1 MKYVHT
7 FWIDEGKDPLDASF
21 GWCSARYHLMSW
33 ALSCLQL
40 HRFYDC
46 VELITDTK
54 GKELL
59 IDQLKLPY
67 KKVRIEL
74 DDLDLVEIP
83 GLWVMKKIYSYAL
96 HEEPFLNVDGDVY
109 IFEPFPDNLLSGQL
123 IAQNIEQDFDYYKEL
138 VGLVGNTFP
147 IVPKPIKKQITDG
160 LEIQAS
166 NAGILGGN
174 DYGFFKEYY
183 QVVEK
188 FIAANHQQIA
198 GLSPSQM
205 VNFNAVVEQYIFH
218 CLSNYAGLEVN
229 YLLDTVY
236 DPSFFESFANFHHL
250 PFKIPFMH
258 ALGDYKKNG
267 WVCDQLANRLRI
279 DYPEYYYRIIGL
291 FESQTGDDKVHGA
304 HEDFSNC
311 QQLVSSFS
319 IKYSSKSEDEKFH
332 RARQLILSIFNQKE
346 ISIDLSK
353 FSISQAIEYL
363 EKELTDNRSKAVLND
378 VFDFEKEKIRLIQSL
393 PHDGIIRDNE
403 QEAIVKANLA
413 FATDHWKEKVM
424 LKLSPLAMNVESE
437 WDWSQNHVLFTRVKY
452 NNIEN
457 NLTLDPYYYQT
468 LLLPDKHHWEVI
480 EYLLNPME
488 TYLISLLSKEEFVSI
503 TVVKEQMILF
513 FENVNEEKVLT
524 YLEEAIRFLAYSGVI
539 FLKVYKS
546 DLKTYENIQAR

>member
-7 FWIDEGKDPLDASF
+7 FWIDEGKDPMVASF

-40 HRFYDC
+40 HRFYDN
-46 VELITDTK
+46 VELITDRK

-59 IDQLKLPY
+59 IDQMKLPY
-67 KKVRIEL
+67 KKTRIEL

-83 GLWVMKKIYSYAL
+83 GLWVMKKIYSYTL
-96 HEEPFLNVDGDVY
+96 HKDPFLNVDGDVF
-109 IFEPFPDNLLSGQL
+109 IFEPFPDNLLSGRL

-147 IVPKPIKKQITDG
+147 FVPKPIKKQITDG

-188 FIAANHQQIA
+188 FITENHEQIS

-267 WVCDQLANRLRI
+267 WVCDQLANRLRM
-279 DYPEYYYRIIGL
+279 DYPEYYYRIIEF
-291 FESQTGDDKVHGA
+291 FESQAGDDKVYGA
-304 HEDFSNC
+304 HEGSSNS
-311 QQLVSSFS
+311 QQFVSSYS
-319 IKYSSKSEDEKFH
+319 IKYNSKPEEEKFH
-332 RARQLILSIFNQKE
+332 RTKGIISSICNLE
-346 ISIDLSK
+346 DISIDIGKLS
-353 FSISQAIEYL
+353 IHQAIEYL
-363 EKELTDNRSKAVLND
+363 EKELTDSRPMAILKD
-378 VFDFEKEKIRLIQSL
+378 VIDFEKEKLRLIHSM
-393 PHDGIIRDNE
+393 PHDRLIWENE
-403 QEAIVKANLA
+403 QN
-413 FATDHWKEKVM
+413 ATDNADLFFVDDQWKENGM
-424 LKLSPLAMNVESE
+424 LKLSPLTMTIESE
-437 WDWSQNHVLFTRVKY
+437 WDWSQNHVLFTRIKY
-452 NNIEN
+452 INIEN
-457 NLTLDPYYYQT
+457 NLTLEPYYYQT
-468 LLLPDKHHWEVI
+468 LLLPDKHHGEII

-503 TVVKEQMILF
+503 SEVTEKVNIF
-513 FENVNEEKVLT
+513 FENVNEEKVLI
-524 YLEEAIRFLAYSGVI
+524 YLEEAIRFLAFSGVLI
-539 FLKVYKS
+539 LKVNKS
-546 DLKTYENIQAR
+546 DLQTYENIQSR

>member
-7 FWIDEGKDPLDASF
+7 FWIDKGKDPLDASF

-40 HRFYDC
+40 HRFCDN

-147 IVPKPIKKQITDG
+147 FVPKPIKKQITEG

-174 DYGFFKEYY
+174 DYGFFKDYY

-188 FIAANHQQIA
+188 FISENHEQIT

-205 VNFNAVVEQYIFH
+205 VNFNAVVEQYIFY
-218 CLSNYAGLEVN
+218 CLSNHKRLEVN

-258 ALGDYKKNG
+258 ALGDYKENG
-267 WVCDQLANRLRI
+267 WVCDQLANRLRM
-279 DYPEYYYRIIGL
+279 DYPEYYYRIIEF
-291 FESQTGDDKVHGA
+291 FESQAGDDKVYGA
-304 HEDFSNC
+304 HEGSSNS
-311 QQLVSSFS
+311 QQFVSSFS
-319 IKYSSKSEDEKFH
+319 MKYSSKSEDEKF
-332 RARQLILSIFNQKE
+332 RRTMASGF
-346 ISIDLSK
+346 
-353 FSISQAIEYL
+353 
-363 EKELTDNRSKAVLND
+363 
-378 VFDFEKEKIRLIQSL
+378 
-393 PHDGIIRDNE
+393 
-403 QEAIVKANLA
+403 
-413 FATDHWKEKVM
+413 
-424 LKLSPLAMNVESE
+424 
-437 WDWSQNHVLFTRVKY
+437 
-452 NNIEN
+452 
-457 NLTLDPYYYQT
+457 LD
-468 LLLPDKHHWEVI
+468 
-480 EYLLNPME
+480 
-488 TYLISLLSKEEFVSI
+488 S
-503 TVVKEQMILF
+503 
-513 FENVNEEKVLT
+513 
-524 YLEEAIRFLAYSGVI
+524 
-539 FLKVYKS
+539 
-546 DLKTYENIQAR
+546 

>member
-7 FWIDEGKDPLDASF
+7 FWIDEGKEPLEASF

-40 HRFYDC
+40 HRFYDN
-46 VELITDTK
+46 VELITDRK

-59 IDQLKLPY
+59 IDQMKLPY

-74 DDLDLVEIP
+74 DDLDFVEIS
-83 GLWVMKKIYSYAL
+83 GLWVMKKIYSYTL
-96 HEEPFLNVDGDVY
+96 HEEPFLNVDGDVF

-147 IVPKPIKKQITDG
+147 FVPKPIKKQITEG

-174 DYGFFKEYY
+174 DYGFFKDYY

-188 FIAANHQQIA
+188 FISENHAQIA

-205 VNFNAVVEQYIFH
+205 VNFNAVVEQYIFY
-218 CLSNYAGLEVN
+218 CLSNHKRLEVN

-267 WVCDQLANRLRI
+267 WVCDQLANRLRM
-279 DYPEYYYRIIGL
+279 DYPEYYYRIIEF
-291 FESQTGDDKVHGA
+291 FESQAGDEKVHGG
-304 HEDFSNC
+304 HGGFSNSL
-311 QQLVSSFS
+311 QLVSSFS
-319 IKYSSKSEDEKFH
+319 IKYSSKSEDEKFS
-332 RARQLILSIFNQKE
+332 RTKDVISSICNQEDFSTDIGKLSIF
-346 ISIDLSK
+346 
-353 FSISQAIEYL
+353 QAIEFL
-363 EKELTDNRSKAVLND
+363 EKELTDSRSKTILND
-378 VFDFEKEKIRLIQSL
+378 VFDFEKEMIRLIHSL
-393 PHDGIIRDNE
+393 PHDDIIWDKE
-403 QEAIVKANLA
+403 QEAIDRANLA
-413 FATDHWKEKVM
+413 FATDHWKERVM
-424 LKLSPLAMNVESE
+424 LKLSPLAMTIESE

-457 NLTLDPYYYQT
+457 NLTLEPYYYQT
-468 LLLPDKHHWEVI
+468 LLLPDKHHGEVI

-488 TYLISLLSKEEFVSI
+488 TYLISLLSKEGFISFTEVTAQVNI
-503 TVVKEQMILF
+503 F
-513 FENVNEEKVLT
+513 FENVSNG
-524 YLEEAIRFLAYSGVI
+524 R
-539 FLKVYKS
+539 
-546 DLKTYENIQAR
+546 RP